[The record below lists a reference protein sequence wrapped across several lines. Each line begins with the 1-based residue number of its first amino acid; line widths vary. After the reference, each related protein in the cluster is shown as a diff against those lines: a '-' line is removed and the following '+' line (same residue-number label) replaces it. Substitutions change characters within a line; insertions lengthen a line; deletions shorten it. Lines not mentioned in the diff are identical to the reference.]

1 MTVVENDIMS
11 NEITKYCQL
20 DDLIKQKKQELKVI
34 KKEFD
39 ELQSHILSNLL
50 NTKID
55 YVNAGDYGNI
65 VVKTKESKSSINK
78 ELIKEGF
85 IETCTNNI
93 EFLKDTNMHNM
104 IAEKCTECI
113 LQKRDVKVTQCLKRT
128 KKKSSKNQLKESKN
142 DKEL

>member
-1 MTVVENDIMS
+1 MTAVKNDIIS

-20 DDLIKQKKQELKVI
+20 DDLIKQKKQELKII

-50 NTKID
+50 DTKID

-78 ELIKEGF
+78 DLIKEGF
-85 IETCTNNI
+85 METCNNNI
-93 EFLKDTNMHNM
+93 ELLKDTNMHVLV
-104 IAEKCTECI
+104 AEKCTECI

-128 KKKSSKNQLKESKN
+128 KKKTKKNQPKESKS
-142 DKEL
+142 

>member
-20 DDLIKQKKQELKVI
+20 DDFIKQKKQELKVL

-142 DKEL
+142 DNKL